1 MILTW
6 TIKLNYYLR
15 WYFRF
20 SSILKEGKASFTKLA
35 PRDLS
40 LMVKHVTFNHYNMG
54 SDPVDLRPATT
65 PYTLD
70 PLHYLRPHP
79 GTWLGVIAVFFYLRK
94 FFQCYLRT
102 GEIT

>member
-70 PLHYLRPHP
+70 PLPETSP
-79 GTWLGVIAVFFYLRK
+79 WDVAGGDCCFFYLRK